1 MTHEIPTDELLLA
14 SKRLSA
20 VWNEQI
26 APPTVLTLSDWSVTL
41 RAEEI
46 ADITYGGVPVLRG
59 LRVVVRDE
67 NWGTPIAVV
76 TATQIESA
84 ENVLRVRLV
93 VSHRDGNVDFSWH
106 GLLEI
111 TTDTLRFSFV
121 GEAAEPFL
129 SNRTGIVVLHPP
141 TLAGQM
147 VTVTDPSGAETA
159 VRFSQTISPHQPAR
173 NIAGMRWNTARF
185 AASLSFTGDIFET
198 EDQRNWTDASFKTYS
213 TPLHRPF
220 PVQISPGMPIE
231 QSVTLRVAESRSP
244 SLERTTNPTLI
255 GAEFHPDQPARI
267 VVGGPTKR
275 IVPEITLGAS
285 SAPGVTPNRAGL
297 AGILVELNMA
307 DAAWPDVLARAETDA
322 DGHFLDV
329 RIVAST
335 AAQVNLVLDA
345 VATLQ
350 VRRLGVFD
358 AATYLSEPVLW
369 AALVQGVA
377 ERELRAEL
385 IGGTRAHFTEL
396 NRNHD
401 RLPLS
406 VTALAFSVTPHMH
419 ALELDQLVESI
430 AVQRTVAE
438 NAVRIARGRPLH
450 IGPITLRPRF
460 NAVAT
465 TGPAAGLG
473 EIEFAGYGPEHLPA
487 ATDTRQQSA
496 ALAAWLIA
504 SVDAF
509 AVPGVASLCYFEAWG
524 ARGIAG
530 SGAAERYPVAT
541 AVEWIRELEGMTLR
555 ELRGD
560 LPPAVAVLVADDRTT
575 PGALTA
581 VMANLSDR
589 TQALKVEIV
598 VSALPTGDTA
608 VLTPGVLERVTTS
621 HDTPAGTASP
631 SPSISSEPVPC
642 IEGCITVSVQAGEA
656 VRWRATTGF

>member
-1 MTHEIPTDELLLA
+1 MTNENFTDELLLA
-14 SKRLSA
+14 GKRLSA
-20 VWNEQI
+20 VWNEPI
-26 APPTVLTLSDWSVTL
+26 ASPTVLTFFDWSLTL
-41 RAEEI
+41 RAEEVS
-46 ADITYGGVPVLRG
+46 DITYRGVPVLRG

-84 ENVLRVRLV
+84 ESALRVRLV
-93 VSHRDGNVDFSWH
+93 VSHRDGSVDFGWH

-111 TTDTLRFSFV
+111 TTDTLKFSFG
-121 GEAAEPFL
+121 GEAAETFL
-129 SNRTGIVVLHPP
+129 SNRIGIVVLHPP
-141 TLAGQM
+141 TLAGQV
-147 VTVTDPSGAETA
+147 VTVTDPSGTETA
-159 VRFSQTISPHQPAR
+159 VRFSQIISPHQPAQ
-173 NIAGMRWNTARF
+173 NIAGMSWNVARF
-185 AASLSFTGDIFET
+185 AASLSFIGDVFET

-213 TPLHRPF
+213 TPLDRPF
-220 PVQISPGMPIE
+220 PVQIRPGMPIE
-231 QSVTLRVAESRSP
+231 QSVTLRVAESPSP
-244 SLERTTNPTLI
+244 SPERAADRTLI
-255 GAEFHPDQPARI
+255 GAEFHPDQPSRI
-267 VVGGPTKR
+267 VVVGPTNR

-285 SAPGVTPNRAGL
+285 TAPGITPNRAGL

-307 DAAWPDVLARAETDA
+307 DAAWPDVLARAQTDA
-322 DGHFLDV
+322 DGYFLDV

-335 AAQVNLVLDA
+335 AAQVNLALDA
-345 VATLQ
+345 VVPLP

-358 AATYLSEPVLW
+358 AATHLSEQVLW
-369 AALVQGVA
+369 TALVQGVA
-377 ERELRAEL
+377 ERELRVEL

-396 NRNHD
+396 NRNHV
-401 RLPLS
+401 RLPSS
-406 VTALAFSVTPHMH
+406 VTAVAFSVTPHMH
-419 ALELDQLVESI
+419 ALERNQLVESI

-438 NAVRIARGRPLH
+438 NAVRIARGRPVH

-465 TGPAAGLG
+465 TVPAAGLG
-473 EIEFAGYGPEHLPA
+473 EIEFAGYGPEHLPE

-524 ARGIAG
+524 ARGIGG

-541 AVEWIRELEGMTLR
+541 AVEWMRELEGVTLR

-560 LPPAVAVLVADDRTT
+560 LPPAVAVLVADDRKT
-575 PGALTA
+575 PGTLTA

-598 VSALPTGDTA
+598 DSALPTGDKSA
-608 VLTPGVLERVTTS
+608 FTPGVLERVITS
-621 HDTPAGTASP
+621 HGTPARIALL
-631 SPSISSEPVPC
+631 SPSISSESMPC
-642 IEGCITVSVQAGEA
+642 IDGCITVSVQAGEA